1 MSASPLA
8 TETQAKSMAAAAK
21 GRKAGAVLAGKEP
34 GEYVPL
40 SKKIQIIYVNLKIGD
55 NFTA

>member
-1 MSASPLA
+1 
-8 TETQAKSMAAAAK
+8 MAAAAK
-21 GRKAGAVLAGKEP
+21 GRKAGPALAGKEP
-34 GEYVPL
+34 KGYVPL